1 MRWSRPLPVEP
12 SSVTVIKDAAGRY
25 FASFVV
31 EVRRTAT
38 ADTRR
43 DRDRPWVRHF
53 AVLSDGRRIDTPRF
67 LRRAEKKLKRLQ
79 RSLSRKEQASANR
92 VKARLKVARQHAR
105 VADARGEFSHQLS
118 TKIIRE
124 NQAVYLEDLAV
135 KGLAR
140 SWLAKSVHDAGWSR
154 FVAMLEYK
162 ATLYGRTVVKT
173 SRFFPSSKLCSHAAC
188 SPSRCHCPHVSGG
201 AGAASLTT
209 GISTPHGT
217 SSPPD
222 GRRG

>member
-1 MRWSRPLPVEP
+1 
-12 SSVTVIKDAAGRY
+12 
-25 FASFVV
+25 VV
-31 EVRRTAT
+31 EVGAEPLPQTPAEIGI
-38 ADTRR
+38 DLGL
-43 DRDRPWVRHF
+43 RHF